1 MALGKYEV
9 VVLFDA
15 SNSSEAIENA
25 KKEVESLIET
35 FGGKV
40 IDRDDIGHLET
51 VYEIWSSSNPY
62 FYSLYTELEGET
74 IKEFKRK
81 LGIVP
86 AVVRYKVFK
95 MKDNQKFLK
104 FKEIEKELA
113 NVDFADLTKSGVFN
127 EMNQSK

>member
-35 FGGKV
+35 FGGKA

-51 VYEIWSSSNPY
+51 VYEI
-62 FYSLYTELEGET
+62 
-74 IKEFKRK
+74 
-81 LGIVP
+81 
-86 AVVRYKVFK
+86 
-95 MKDNQKFLK
+95 
-104 FKEIEKELA
+104 
-113 NVDFADLTKSGVFN
+113 
-127 EMNQSK
+127 